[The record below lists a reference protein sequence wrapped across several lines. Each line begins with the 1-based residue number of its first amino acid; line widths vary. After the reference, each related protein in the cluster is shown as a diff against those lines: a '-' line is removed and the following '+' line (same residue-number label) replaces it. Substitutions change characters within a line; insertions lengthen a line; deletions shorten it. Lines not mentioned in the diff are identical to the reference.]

1 MKNVCNKWLRQLLP
15 LTNIYIYIYLSME
28 YIYCAIKIPKSQIH
42 IINVKGN
49 HNGLFTILKK
59 FIKNNF

>member
-1 MKNVCNKWLRQLLP
+1 
-15 LTNIYIYIYLSME
+15 ME

-59 FIKNNF
+59 FIKNNL